1 MELSSIGS
9 NDQYASIFS
18 DKKTKNASKASSA
31 NIQSTTNLA
40 KASNINS
47 SFVGSDIKFELASQ
61 PSQLQTNI
69 NSIKYGSSYGYSVDE
84 SGYMGADFNKAAG
97 LPEDFKIHKSTL
109 EEIEKKGSIKHHTNY
124 GYLESDEAVLN
135 YNAFSNI
142 DMADTIKQYYNVFD
156 QINSRVFDD
165 SKQIYSSSDLDKL
178 PKGYSSSGVDYGKME
193 PPSNAALAGLQ
204 DRSNEKVTHIFDTGE
219 QYEQAK
225 QISEDLSML
234 DIFFPTKKLDFSV
247 SSMNNKTGEEA
258 TWTFNPDMSMYQS
271 NEGYTKEAV
280 FMSFLKSFDNMGQ
293 SLVLHGGDTKLTDE
307 AAANMAESVYLTINN
322 PERNKNFSL
331 DKTLVENI
339 SNLQNTITSRV
350 NSNIYKPLLE
360 SFFFQQQTGMKVTTA
375 AEYEEFQAAL
385 QKAKDGGW
393 ELSDKQLDS
402 YANDLFNRLNKL
414 LSSTK
419 IQ

>member
-97 LPEDFKIHKSTL
+97 LPENFKIHKSTL
-109 EEIEKKGSIKHHTNY
+109 EEIEKKGSIGSSTNNWLK
-124 GYLESDEAVLN
+124 GKESILS